1 MKLKDLI
8 KDLIGENIIN
18 GGIGVLELRYGNCVA
33 VKLDITRQGDLKIRH
48 RKTREEHKLLQS
60 TGLKGTYFYEAN
72 PLSQYVEIY
81 RTELDLKILK
91 LEQKRLSRVVKN
103 SNPIP
108 VGMAAHANGFF
119 MTLDEFD
126 NLGKET
132 TEKALRDLKMQ
143 ASQGEKTPI
152 EVGSVWNHVSNKGAV
167 SSVTVKQIR
176 TRDDGSHLVNLL
188 LNPLSTKKP
197 RTRTVCDS
205 KVNQSK
211 TSYELKGYAQEASC
225 ECNHCYDKYMG
236 RQWSNNLREK
246 LKTAILYGTK
256 YKKYEPLLGASRDVL
271 IDHLMKDL
279 RNRHPNCES
288 LTIEDAANGKHSV
301 KFQIDEIIP
310 RAEFQKSVNV
320 NKVDEWTRV
329 FNFKNIQ
336 LLTPTDNYEKGGH
349 VQRPEDWVAFYKILP
364 TESAER
370 VIIES
375 RLSWI
380 ERRVKKGLDILDV
393 EREFCEIYK

>member
-33 VKLDITRQGDLKIRH
+33 AEFDVTRQGDLKIRR
-48 RKTREEHKLLQS
+48 RKTIEEHKLLQS

-72 PLSQYVEIY
+72 PLSQYAEIY

-91 LEQKRLSRVVKN
+91 LKQKRLSRVVEN

-108 VGMAAHANGFF
+108 VGMAAHANGYF

-126 NLGKET
+126 DLGKET

-143 ASQGEKTPI
+143 ASQAEKTPI
-152 EVGSVWNHVSNKGAV
+152 EVGSVWNHVSNKGVV
-167 SSVTVKQIR
+167 SSVTVKQIHR
-176 TRDDGSHLVNLL
+176 RDDGSHLVNLL
-188 LNPLSTKKP
+188 LNPLSAKKP
-197 RTRTVCDS
+197 RARTVCDS

-211 TSYELKGYAQEASC
+211 TSYELRGYAQEASC
-225 ECNHCYDKYMG
+225 GCNHCYEKYMG
-236 RQWSNNLREK
+236 RQWSNELREK

-256 YKKYEPLLGASRDVL
+256 YNKYEPLLGAPRDVV
-271 IDHLMKDL
+271 IDHLMRDL
-279 RNRHPNCES
+279 RNRHPDCES
-288 LTIEDAANGKHSV
+288 LTFEDAMNGKHSV

-310 RAEFQKSVNV
+310 RAEFQKSANV

-336 LLTPTDNYEKGGH
+336 LLTPKNNYEKGGH

-380 ERRVKKGLDILDV
+380 ERRVKKGLDILEV

>member
-1 MKLKDLI
+1 MNLKDLI
-8 KDLIGENIIN
+8 KDLIDENIIN

-33 VKLDITRQGDLKIRH
+33 AEFDVTRQGVLKIRRH
-48 RKTREEHKLLQS
+48 KTEEEHKLLQS
-60 TGLKGTYFYEAN
+60 TGLKGAFFYEAT

-91 LEQKRLSRVVKN
+91 LEQKRLSGVVEN

-108 VGMAAHANGFF
+108 VGMAAHANGYF

-132 TEKALRDLKMQ
+132 SEKALCDLKMQ
-143 ASQGEKTPI
+143 ASQAEKTPI

-176 TRDDGSHLVNLL
+176 TRDDGSHLINLL
-188 LNPLSTKKP
+188 LNPLSAKKP
-197 RTRTVCDS
+197 RARTVCDS

-211 TSYELKGYAQEASC
+211 TSYGLKGYTQEASC
-225 ECNHCYDKYMG
+225 KCNHCYEKYMG
-236 RQWSNNLREK
+236 RQWSNELREK
-246 LKTAILYGTK
+246 LKTAILCGTK
-256 YKKYEPLLGASRDVL
+256 YNKYEPLLGASRDMV

-288 LTIEDAANGKHSV
+288 LTFEDAMNGKHPV

-310 RAEFQKSVNV
+310 RAEFQKSANV
-320 NKVDEWTRV
+320 NKVDDWTRV
-329 FNFKNIQ
+329 FNFRNIQ
-336 LLTPTDNYEKGGH
+336 LLTPKNNYEKGGH

-364 TESAER
+364 TESAGR
-370 VIIES
+370 VIIDS

-380 ERRVKKGLDILDV
+380 ERRVKKGLDIFEV

>member
-8 KDLIGENIIN
+8 KNLIGENIIN

-33 VKLDITRQGDLKIRH
+33 IEFDVTTQGDLKIRH

-60 TGLKGTYFYEAN
+60 TGLKGAYFYKAK
-72 PLSQYVEIY
+72 PLFQYVEIY
-81 RTELDLKILK
+81 RTELALKILK
-91 LEQKRLSRVVKN
+91 LEQKRLSKVVEN

-143 ASQGEKTPI
+143 ASQAEKTPI

-176 TRDDGSHLVNLL
+176 TRDDGSHLINLL
-188 LNPLSTKKP
+188 LNPLSAKKP
-197 RTRTVCDS
+197 RARTVCDS

-211 TSYELKGYAQEASC
+211 TSYELTGYAQEASC
-225 ECNHCYDKYMG
+225 ECNHCYEKYMG

-246 LKTAILYGTK
+246 LKTAILHGTK
-256 YKKYEPLLGASRDVL
+256 YNKYEPLLGAPRDVV
-271 IDHLMKDL
+271 IDHLMTDL

-288 LTIEDAANGKHSV
+288 LTFEDAMNGKHSV

-336 LLTPTDNYEKGGH
+336 LLTPENNYGKGGH
-349 VQRPEDWVAFYKILP
+349 VQRPEDWDVFYKILP
-364 TESAER
+364 TESAR
-370 VIIES
+370 HVITES

-380 ERRVKKGLDILDV
+380 KRRAKKGLDILEV

>member
-33 VKLDITRQGDLKIRH
+33 VELDITRQGDLKIRH

-72 PLSQYVEIY
+72 PLSRYVEIY
-81 RTELDLKILK
+81 RTELKLKILK
-91 LEQKRLSRVVKN
+91 QEHKILSRVVKN

-143 ASQGEKTPI
+143 ASQAEKTSI
-152 EVGSVWNHVSNKGAV
+152 KVGSVWNHVSNKGAV

-176 TRDDGSHLVNLL
+176 TRDDGSRLINLF
-188 LNPLSTKKP
+188 LNPLNAKKP
-197 RTRTVCDS
+197 RARTVCDS

-225 ECNHCYDKYMG
+225 ECNHCYEKYMG
-236 RQWSNNLREK
+236 RQWSNKLREK
-246 LKTAILYGTK
+246 LKTAITCGTN
-256 YKKYEPLLGASRDVL
+256 YNLYEPLLGAPRDVV
-271 IDHLMKDL
+271 IGHLMKDL
-279 RNRHPNCES
+279 RNRRPDCES
-288 LTIEDAANGKHSV
+288 LTFQDAVNGKHSV

-310 RAEFQKSVNV
+310 RGKFQKSVNV

-329 FNFKNIQ
+329 FNFKNMQ
-336 LLTPTDNYEKGGH
+336 LLTPETNYGKGGH
-349 VQRPEDWVAFYKILP
+349 VQRPEDWISFYKILP
-364 TESAER
+364 TERAGH
-370 VIIES
+370 VIIKS

-380 ERRVKKGLDILDV
+380 ERRVKKGLDILEVD
-393 EREFCEIYK
+393 REFCEIYK